1 MDNFETST
9 HALMRQ
15 RSSYVPHN
23 YVMVE
28 GKGIEPLTHAC
39 KAHVFPLAP
48 TPQIHGDQGGN
59 RTPTNGFGDHRTAII
74 LPGQIKH
81 TVANVCIEA
90 H

>member
-1 MDNFETST
+1 
-9 HALMRQ
+9 
-15 RSSYVPHN
+15 
-23 YVMVE
+23 MVE

-48 TPQIHGDQGGN
+48 TPQILGSGGGN
-59 RTPTNGFGDHRTAII
+59 RTPTNGFGDRRTAII
-74 LPGQIKH
+74 LHRNKFQH